1 MRNEEKLRTKLN
13 IALKQIE
20 MLEKMNKQIFE
31 DNHKSKNY
39 AARRRKC
46 LFKTIKLWMRLGINN
61 VNCIWNISLCLICL

>member
-31 DNHKSKNY
+31 DNHKANQRIMQLEEENAYLRHLS
-39 AARRRKC
+39 C
-46 LFKTIKLWMRLGINN
+46 DQG
-61 VNCIWNISLCLICL
+61 